1 MPLSPETIASHH
13 ATLHVG
19 CDPESPF
26 YKKVDFQKGLLSLPI
41 EDQHEIY
48 DMMPPK
54 LKGFVDAYMKEKRNG
69 MVGD

>member
-1 MPLSPETIASHH
+1 MPLSKETIAGHH
-13 ATLHVG
+13 ATLHVA

-26 YKKVDFQKGLLSLPI
+26 YKMIDFRDGLLSLPV

-48 DMMPPK
+48 DTMPPK

-69 MVGD
+69 VVGD